1 MTEGAAERCH
11 GGDFTSVALLTYLFS
26 DVKLNSSLKYMM
38 LYMSLMGRS
47 KRIVNHCF
55 YIKIFQQFLIFLRVG
70 KISGMD
76 QIVFSPTYADPA

>member
-55 YIKIFQQFLIFLRVG
+55 YLITNMAKQTTVPLRDA
-70 KISGMD
+70 I
-76 QIVFSPTYADPA
+76 QNTH